1 MVIDWHNYGYTIMAL
16 AQGEDSPLVKVARW
30 YASSKR
36 GGGEVVG
43 DGGGLVYR
51 CNMVS
56 LKDLCVCC
64 VLGMKASLGPDL
76 ITTSA

>member
-36 GGGEVVG
+36 GGGAVG
-43 DGGGLVYR
+43 RWGGGGVGGGGA
-51 CNMVS
+51 VGWGGG
-56 LKDLCVCC
+56 D
-64 VLGMKASLGPDL
+64 
-76 ITTSA
+76 

>member
-36 GGGEVVG
+36 GGGVVCGGEVG
-43 DGGGLVYR
+43 DGGVGGGGQCGGGV
-51 CNMVS
+51 V
-56 LKDLCVCC
+56 
-64 VLGMKASLGPDL
+64 GE
-76 ITTSA
+76 

>member
-36 GGGEVVG
+36 GGGGVGGQWGGEVVG
-43 DGGGLVYR
+43 E
-51 CNMVS
+51 
-56 LKDLCVCC
+56 
-64 VLGMKASLGPDL
+64 
-76 ITTSA
+76 